1 MNYLELRTT
10 HHALL
15 VIKLKLS
22 NVEFDQLFNVRLS
35 GGQHYTL
42 TKNIK
47 TLDTV
52 SSW

>member
-10 HHALL
+10 HRALP

-22 NVEFDQLFNVRLS
+22 NVEFYQLLNVKLS

-42 TKNIK
+42 SLNIK
-47 TLDTV
+47 TLDTGY
-52 SSW
+52 S